1 MVIYLYQA
9 GEVMTAR
16 CKACWL
22 KLALT
27 GFQMREADHDD
38 LRKLLPTSMQ
48 DAIPLAADRPTSL
61 HWAPNRGQM
70 IRMKHN
76 SSSTPNVWYLIGCCH
91 DTMEFIGENWTG
103 ACHFCCAHSGCSRCA

>member
-1 MVIYLYQA
+1 MVICIYQD

-76 SSSTPNVWYLIGCCH
+76 STSAPNVCNYLI
-91 DTMEFIGENWTG
+91 DP
-103 ACHFCCAHSGCSRCA
+103 CHFIYGI

>member
-1 MVIYLYQA
+1 MLVLLKIDLQVGHSSLIIVFSFEG

-27 GFQMREADHDD
+27 GFQMRESDHDD
-38 LRKLLPTSMQ
+38 LRKLLPASMQ
-48 DAIPLAADRPTSL
+48 DAIPLARDRPTNL

-70 IRMKHN
+70 IRMKPN
-76 SSSTPNVWYLIGCCH
+76 SSIPNVPYYTI
-91 DTMEFIGENWTG
+91 IIV
-103 ACHFCCAHSGCSRCA
+103 